1 MMPLVAPAVALM
13 NRLRYPQKFVLIS
26 LLFAIPLG
34 LMMAFWLGEI
44 EDRLAF
50 ARKERAGVEYVVAL
64 RALLEPLEL
73 VQVLAGRDGADAA
86 ASLRLARERAR
97 LVDAAAAMDAVDA
110 RVGARLRTTE
120 LWQALRVRVVHP
132 SVEPATLVAE
142 VLQMMAHA
150 GDTSN
155 LILDP
160 DLDSYYLMDAVV
172 LRLPALSR
180 HLAAAGAVELDPAG
194 SSGARQARLF
204 ASRGLALA
212 ERDAVDRGHAVAF
225 RENPAVRPA
234 LEPRLSASWAAVAAV
249 LDPSSAAA
257 GAEVARPRQAD
268 VLDRHLRGL
277 GTIFAHHDAA
287 ATALDG
293 LLTARMHALTG
304 RREVLLVCLAVPL
317 ALVAYLW
324 VGFYVAVRRAVRAL
338 DDVSRRMST
347 GEITGPVA
355 LEGRDEMRQVVESFN
370 SVAASLVIARDA
382 AESAARAKANFLA
395 VISHEIRTP
404 MNGILG
410 MTHLLLDTPLS
421 GDQRRYAETIRESG
435 DALLAIV
442 NDVLDVSKMEAGRL
456 VLVEADFDIEHVV
469 ASVVALMRSRAREK
483 ALALEATLADDVPR
497 AVRGDGGR
505 VRQVLLN
512 LVANALTFTE
522 VGGVRLQIA
531 RVGGSA
537 DRPRL
542 RMAVTDTGLGIAPQA
557 QGGLFQEFSQVDAG
571 GARRAGGTGL
581 GLAICKRIV
590 EAMGGE
596 IGVESA
602 PGRGSTFWFVV
613 PLGVGRGA
621 VAAEGPARPSPS
633 SSLRIL
639 VAEDNRVNQEVAR
652 GLLEQLG
659 HQVDVV
665 DDGQAA
671 VEAVRRRS
679 YDVVLMDV
687 HMPEL
692 DGLDAARAIRRLPS
706 AAARTP
712 IIALSASALPDETR
726 ACLAAGMDGYLA
738 KPVDPVALA
747 QALAGRART
756 TDVAEATAA
765 TPVQD
770 ETYLRA
776 LGEALGPAKL
786 LEIVARGADDLQRHH
801 ERLQRAHAARDLAQ
815 VRAAAHALRGIAAN
829 LGLTALAALS
839 GDIEEASVADTGEPI
854 EGRYGELGACVAT
867 ALDRLRAFPGAGP
880 V

>member
-1 MMPLVAPAVALM
+1 
-13 NRLRYPQKFVLIS
+13 
-26 LLFAIPLG
+26 
-34 LMMAFWLGEI
+34 MMAFWLGEI

-64 RALLEPLEL
+64 RGVLEPLEI
-73 VQVLAGRDGADAA
+73 VQVLGGHAGDDAA
-86 ASLRLARERAR
+86 ASRRLARERAR
-97 LVDAAAAMDAVDA
+97 LADAAAALEAVDA
-110 RVGARLRTTE
+110 RVGARLGTTE
-120 LWQALRVRVVHP
+120 LWHALRVRVVHP

-142 VLQMMAHA
+142 TLQMMAHA

-160 DLDSYYLMDAVV
+160 DLDSYYLMEAVV

-180 HLAAAGAVELDPAG
+180 HLAAAGAAALDPAG
-194 SSGARQARLF
+194 AAAARQARLF

-225 RENPAVRPA
+225 RENPAVRPV
-234 LEPRLSASWAAVAAV
+234 LEPHLSASWAAVAAV
-249 LDPSSAAA
+249 LDPLGADVGA
-257 GAEVARPRQAD
+257 GAALPRPED

-287 ATALDG
+287 AVALDG
-293 LLTARMHALTG
+293 LLTARMRALTG
-304 RREVLLVCLAVPL
+304 RRTLLLVLLAVPL

-347 GEITGPVA
+347 GEIAGPVA

-370 SVAASLVIARDA
+370 SVAASLVVARDA

-410 MTHLLLDTPLS
+410 MAHLLLDTPLS

-456 VLVEADFDIEHVV
+456 VLVEADVDVEHVV
-469 ASVVALMRSRAREK
+469 ASVVALMRPRAREK
-483 ALALEATLADDVPR
+483 GLALHTTLADDVPR
-497 AVRGDGGR
+497 MVRGDGGR
-505 VRQVLLN
+505 LRQVLLN

-522 VGGVRLQIA
+522 VGSVRLEIA

-542 RMAVTDTGLGIAPQA
+542 RVAVTDTGPGIAAEA
-557 QGGLFQEFSQVDAG
+557 QGRLFQEFSQVDAA
-571 GARRAGGTGL
+571 GARRPGGTGL

-590 EAMGGE
+590 EAMGGQ

-613 PLGVGRGA
+613 ALDATRGTR
-621 VAAEGPARPSPS
+621 AAEGPARPAPAGA
-633 SSLRIL
+633 LRIL

-652 GLLEQLG
+652 GLLERLG

-665 DDGQAA
+665 DDGRAA
-671 VEAVRRRS
+671 VEAVRRGG

-692 DGLDAARAIRRLPS
+692 DGLDAAREIRRLPS
-706 AAARTP
+706 AAAGTP

-747 QALAGRART
+747 QALAGRVWT
-756 TDVAEATAA
+756 TGAASATPAA
-765 TPVQD
+765 PVQD
-770 ETYLRA
+770 EAYLQA
-776 LGEALGPAKL
+776 LAEALGPAKL
-786 LEIVARGADDLQRHH
+786 LEIVARGADDLRGHH
-801 ERLQRAHAARDLAQ
+801 ERLQRAYAMGDLGE
-815 VRAAAHALRGIAAN
+815 VRAAAHALRGIATN

-839 GDIEEASVADTGEPI
+839 ADIEEVSAGGAGGPLERRFGQLDT
-854 EGRYGELGACVAT
+854 CMAT
-867 ALDRLRAFPGAGP
+867 ALDRLRAIPGTRP